1 MEKAVQPRVF
11 IVTPIFNRREH
22 TIEFLKTV
30 FENSYIN
37 FTMVIV
43 DDGSTDGS
51 AELIKKKYPKTV
63 VLPGTGN
70 MYWTGA
76 TNMGVAYAL
85 EHGADYVITVNND
98 VEVSSSWIDELVKC
112 AQANP
117 KSLVGSLIYF
127 MDDRKRVWYSGADF
141 DFDKGDIYHLE
152 QKPKNDRPLESKWL
166 TGMGVLIP
174 IETFKKIGL
183 YDQKSFPQ
191 YFADADFSL
200 RAAQAGYRLLVAPK
214 AILYN
219 DASSDSGGK
228 LMRDYRLGAVPKI
241 LLKPYFNDSIKIR
254 YRFYKRYFGDDYKKH
269 LRKYYR
275 QRWKTFYSPYVRYSI
290 RLKLISLAKKMG
302 IKRK

>member
-30 FENSYIN
+30 FENSYRN

-70 MYWTGA
+70 MYWAGA

-98 VEVSSSWIDELVKC
+98 VEVRPHWIEELVKC
-112 AQANP
+112 AHDNP
-117 KSLVGSLIYF
+117 KSLVGTLIYF
-127 MDDRKRVWYSGADF
+127 MDDRERVWYSGADF
-141 DFDKGDIYHLE
+141 DFNNHDIYHCELM
-152 QKPKNDRPLESKWL
+152 PKDATPIESKWL

-174 IETFKKIGL
+174 AEVFQKIGL
-183 YDQKSFPQ
+183 YDQKTFPQ

-200 RAAQAGYRLLVAPK
+200 RAAQAGFRLLVCPK
-214 AILYN
+214 AVLYN
-219 DASSDSGGK
+219 DANSDSGGK
-228 LMRDYRLGAVPKI
+228 LMREYKLKAVSNI
-241 LLKPYFNDSIKIR
+241 LFKPYFNDSIKIR
-254 YRFYKRYFGDDYKKH
+254 YRFYKRYFGEDYKKH
-269 LRKYYR
+269 LRKYYAR
-275 QRWKTFYSPYVRYSI
+275 RWKNFYSPYVRYSI
-290 RLKLISLAKKMG
+290 RLKLIRLAKAMG